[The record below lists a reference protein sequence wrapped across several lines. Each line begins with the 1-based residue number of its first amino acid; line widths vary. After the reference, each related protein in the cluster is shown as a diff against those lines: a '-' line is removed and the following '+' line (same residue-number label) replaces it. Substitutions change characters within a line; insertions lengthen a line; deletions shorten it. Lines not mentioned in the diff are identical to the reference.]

1 MALENDVVWG
11 DFQSKSF
18 HHAMRAAVLG
28 HKHLE
33 SLNDPIVRPAP
44 NNITVIATEANATVD
59 YAKAH
64 HYHNLALEEGKRQF
78 GAGGAVTHPDGK
90 PIYTNTNDARYNKNG
105 YFLPPKNVQNYSPG
119 RTRKC
124 CDNSCHQRYLQKS
137 HVATKSCK
145 VGCGLWLGSSS
156 LNWESKTW
164 HALLRNKCR
173 KTCEVSNKA
182 EEHAKRVRAGVDPAT
197 TLYSKYAKGSAKF
210 QTYFK
215 RVDLVAYDVESCK
228 QGCEEYMTCIYGLE
242 STPLAHKLLP
252 DVGSRIVTPTTYK
265 ERHAEH
271 REWKNV
277 ATPVSP

>member
-1 MALENDVVWG
+1 M
-11 DFQSKSF
+11 
-18 HHAMRAAVLG
+18 
-28 HKHLE
+28 
-33 SLNDPIVRPAP
+33 
-44 NNITVIATEANATVD
+44 
-59 YAKAH
+59 
-64 HYHNLALEEGKRQF
+64 
-78 GAGGAVTHPDGK
+78 
-90 PIYTNTNDARYNKNG
+90 
-105 YFLPPKNVQNYSPG
+105 
-119 RTRKC
+119 
-124 CDNSCHQRYLQKS
+124 
-137 HVATKSCK
+137 
-145 VGCGLWLGSSS
+145 
-156 LNWESKTW
+156 
-164 HALLRNKCR
+164 
-173 KTCEVSNKA
+173 SNKA

-215 RVDLVAYDVESCK
+215 RVDLVADDVESCK